1 VLQIDSAKEKAHT
14 AVELRGGPRRAINSV
29 LRKASRLELHGT
41 VHTVPRREVGLDAR
55 DRPLFS
61 GGDRWIDAACRALA
75 EAGCLVPRSTR
86 SCRAVRLNQSPRPFR
101 TSPYLVSPLDTTALA
116 AVFRLLLGKARRCGV
131 QAGQGMPGRST
142 GPFRPRHGGAPPPAP
157 GPHFCPQAKRE
168 NHERKWVSINRR
180 DGAS

>member
-1 VLQIDSAKEKAHT
+1 M
-14 AVELRGGPRRAINSV
+14 
-29 LRKASRLELHGT
+29 
-41 VHTVPRREVGLDAR
+41 HTVPRREVGLDAR

-131 QAGQGMPGRST
+131 QAGQGMPGRPT

-157 GPHFCPQAKRE
+157 GPHFCPRQKGKTTKGNGYQSIGATARLEYCVTMLCSKRHAE
-168 NHERKWVSINRR
+168 FPAVLPAWHAPQQTLARLLVHT
-180 DGAS
+180 